1 MFSLWSVFSL
11 HLIKNRGKCLS
22 PDLPENNDSPF
33 IFVVMGPDPFSYRVS
48 LEGML
53 NSKVLL
59 SLLASS
65 FGHFP
70 WEKIPQSRAIHF
82 QRQHYTISDVLYYP
96 SCYYSSPFILIQ
108 NLWALLKSRWLFPRF
123 LNDPQPPLPAPWTES
138 GRGTKQ
144 TCGDIESNPVT
155 TPNKAGPLLSGR
167 NQKSSFSSSLSYCAM
182 FLLFFLCNSD
192 AKVVGDLALFLVRH
206 PSVEISGNVVAF
218 QGTRWLPGPTSS
230 DVSQPRTEWEVV
242 SCKCM
247 GTFRCV
253 WAADTLWGK
262 LDYNTEGL
270 AKL

>member
-1 MFSLWSVFSL
+1 MFSLWSVFSP

-53 NSKVLL
+53 YSKVLL
-59 SLLASS
+59 SSLASS

-70 WEKIPQSRAIHF
+70 WEKIPQSKAIHF

-123 LNDPQPPLPAPWTES
+123 LDDPQPPLMAPRARS
-138 GRGTKQ
+138 GRSTEQ
-144 TCGDIESNPVT
+144 TWGDTESNPVT

-167 NQKSSFSSSLSYCAM
+167 WESEVII
-182 FLLFFLCNSD
+182 FLLSELSFKVSPFLC
-192 AKVVGDLALFLVRH
+192 V
-206 PSVEISGNVVAF
+206 
-218 QGTRWLPGPTSS
+218 
-230 DVSQPRTEWEVV
+230 
-242 SCKCM
+242 
-247 GTFRCV
+247 
-253 WAADTLWGK
+253 
-262 LDYNTEGL
+262 
-270 AKL
+270 